1 MRPDGAVRKLDR
13 ESIGVGTVT
22 DPEDKLDSL
31 ETESRWMAADGE
43 EIRHDDRPLTTRLL
57 DDYMRDLRA
66 TPLLVKEEEVRLAR
80 EIQQSRE
87 EFAGL
92 LMRLPEP
99 WRTRVVGHD
108 PEGPKLG
115 SKWPLRSLEESY
127 GRLLDELEA
136 GNGHPLAAFV
146 GEARGHKQRL
156 DAAREEMILANLGLV
171 VYLAKKFTNSGIPL
185 LDLIQEG
192 NVGLMRA
199 LEKFECERGHKF
211 STYAV
216 WWIRQSL
223 SKAIVHKT
231 RIIRLPEHIKRAIQN
246 MNREMAELTHVLGR
260 KPSQKETAAKMG
272 VPVKKVNELL
282 GLAPA
287 ARSLENFGAKTD
299 QPAILARVPD
309 TSLPDPL
316 KMTVKRE
323 LRETLL
329 AALRGLSPTE
339 KRIVKLRFGID
350 QDRALTLREIG
361 EMYNI
366 SHEKVRQVQRTALK
380 KLRAKASVGQL
391 CLTSR

>member
-1 MRPDGAVRKLDR
+1 MEPDEKLDR
-13 ESIGVGTVT
+13 LA
-22 DPEDKLDSL
+22 DAP
-31 ETESRWMAADGE
+31 RWDAADE
-43 EIRHDDRPLTTRLL
+43 DEIQPDDRPLSTRLL

-66 TPLLVKEEEVRLAR
+66 TPLLGREEEVRLAR
-80 EIQQSRE
+80 EIQRSRE
-87 EFAGL
+87 VLAGL
-92 LMRLPEP
+92 LLRLPEP
-99 WRTRVVGHD
+99 WRTRVVGD
-108 PEGPKLG
+108 DAEGPELG
-115 SKWPLRSLEESY
+115 SKWPLRRLEESY
-127 GRLLDELEA
+127 QRFLGCLAER
-136 GNGHPLAAFV
+136 NGHSLAGFV
-146 GEARGHKQRL
+146 AKARRHKRRL

-171 VYLAKKFTNSGIPL
+171 VYMAKRYSNSGIPL

-231 RIIRLPEHIKRAIQN
+231 RIIRLPEHIKRSIQQ
-246 MNREMAELTHVLGR
+246 MNRDTAELTRRLGR
-260 KPSQKETAAKMG
+260 KPTRKEIASRMG
-272 VPVKKVNELL
+272 LPVKKVTELL
-282 GLAPA
+282 TLVPV
-287 ARSLENFGAKTD
+287 ARPLENFGVKTD
-299 QPAILARVPD
+299 QPALLARVPD
-309 TSLPDPL
+309 SSQPDPL
-316 KMTVKRE
+316 KMTVRRE

-350 QDRALTLREIG
+350 RDRPLTLREIG
-361 EMYNI
+361 EMYNV

-391 CLTSR
+391 CLRDR